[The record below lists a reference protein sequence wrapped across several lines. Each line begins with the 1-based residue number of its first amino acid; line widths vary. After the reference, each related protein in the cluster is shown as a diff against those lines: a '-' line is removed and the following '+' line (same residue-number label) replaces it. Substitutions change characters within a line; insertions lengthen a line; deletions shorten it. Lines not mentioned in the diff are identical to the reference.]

1 MIRLDEEGTVV
12 ETTDEA
18 AQRFQMDTTSLL
30 GRPLV
35 AVVDEQDRS
44 VVEETLSSLRRHT
57 DSETCACR
65 LGTEEGSWIEIEFV
79 APTGEQSTIT
89 GFVRERRDTGR
100 GLATARDRFGHL
112 FDLIQDAVVEIEIVD
127 GRPIVRTVNAAFED
141 VFGYDPDAVLGG
153 SLNEFI
159 LPEGHDE
166 QAVDFDRRTA
176 GGKANY
182 AIVTRKTAQ
191 GLREFLYR
199 GIPYDRPDGRQYGFA
214 IYADVTEQKRAR
226 ESLQVLHRAL
236 RHNLRNEM
244 TIVHGMSEQIAA
256 ATDDPTVTDAAD
268 RIMECARRLTA
279 VSQQA
284 STAAE
289 VVDRNSHRHPVDAA
303 AAARS
308 VAATYCERWPD
319 ATIETAGPDAATV
332 LAGPELSRAIENL
345 VENGLEHNEG
355 VPTVRVVVEDGQETT
370 ISVRDDGP
378 GIPEAERIA
387 VFGGD
392 DITQLRHG
400 SGLGLWLAK
409 WVVESAGGQIGYDRT
424 DGWTTVSLSFPSAT
438 DGRDALGEVC

>member
-1 MIRLDEEGTVV
+1 MIRLDEDGTVV
-12 ETTDEA
+12 EATEAA
-18 AQRFQMDTTSLL
+18 AQRFQLDVATLV
-30 GRPLV
+30 GRPL
-35 AVVDEQDRS
+35 ADVVDEQDRS
-44 VVEETLSSLRRHT
+44 VVEETLSSLGRQT

-65 LGTEEGSWIEIEFV
+65 LGTAAGSWIEIEFA
-79 APTGEQSTIT
+79 APTGEDATVT
-89 GFVRERRDTGR
+89 GFVRERRDTGQ

-141 VFGYDPDAVLGG
+141 VFGYDADAVLGR

-159 LPEGHDE
+159 LPDDHDE

-182 AIVTRKTAQ
+182 AIVTRETAQ

-226 ESLQVLHRAL
+226 EYLQVLHRVL

-256 ATDDPTVTDAAD
+256 ATDDPDVTDAAH
-268 RIMECARRLTA
+268 RMMECARRLTA

-289 VVDRNSHRHPVDAA
+289 VVERNPQEHTIDAA
-303 AAARS
+303 ATART
-308 VAATYCERWPD
+308 VAATYRERWPD
-319 ATIETAGPDAATV
+319 ATVETDVPDAATV

-355 VPTVRVVVEDGQETT
+355 VPTVRVVVEEGRETT

-378 GIPEAERIA
+378 GIPDAERTA
-387 VFGGD
+387 VFGSG

-400 SGLGLWLAK
+400 SGLGLWLVK
-409 WVVESAGGQIGYDRT
+409 WVVESAGGQIEYDRT
-424 DGWTTVSLSFPSAT
+424 DGWTTVRLTLPPAT
-438 DGRDALGEVC
+438 ADRSSVTETG